1 METSPLKNRERL
13 KKDFYQM
20 LGELFYA
27 VASAD
32 KKIRREE
39 VEAMDKIVKTE
50 WIAFDD
56 SFDRYGTDFVM
67 QIGMAFYWLAE
78 NKFDPKNAVADF
90 GIFKKD
96 HPEFFTETVKILILK
111 TAEAM
116 ACAFAGKNKSELVI
130 LSQIECLLNS
140 SLEHGTNS

>member
-1 METSPLKNRERL
+1 METSSSKNQERL

-39 VEAMDKIVKTE
+39 IEAMDKIVKTE

-78 NKFDPKNAVADF
+78 NEFDPKNAVADLR
-90 GIFKKD
+90 IFKKD
-96 HPEFFTETVKILILK
+96 HPEFFTETIHILILK
-111 TAEAM
+111 TAEAI
-116 ACAFAGKNKSELVI
+116 ACAFAGKNKSELVL
-130 LSQIECLLNS
+130 LSQIENTLKTYQS
-140 SLEHGTNS
+140 